1 MLTSFFTGMS
11 GVSANSQAINVIGNN
26 LANINTTGFKSA
38 RTNFAELLG
47 SLSYSAD
54 GNPIQVGLGTV
65 SAGVSPL
72 FTQGSI
78 QTTGRSTDVAI
89 SGSGFFV
96 VSTGTGNAYTRAGN
110 FSFSGTGEL
119 VNSDGYTVMGYM
131 ASAGVINANATL
143 SPITIQGS
151 RNLPPKATTNL
162 GITANLDSQA
172 AWAPASSF
180 STAVQIFDSLGLA
193 HTVTF
198 TFTKTGAT
206 DWNWQASIPA
216 LDTAGGVSGD
226 PPVAIGSGT
235 FKFDGSGV
243 MTDPT
248 ANPTLSI
255 TDLADG
261 ATDNDITFQVFDTN
275 GLPRFTGN
283 SGASATSSV
292 SQDGYASSTLR
303 DVAIDGAGVIRGI
316 YDNGQ
321 VNPLAQLAIGNFNN
335 PEGLLKFTGSCFV
348 KAASSGEASVGTART
363 GGRGTVNGSS
373 LELSNVD
380 IAEQFTNLIVAQRG
394 YQANSRVI
402 TTTDELYQEAINLK
416 R

>member
-26 LANINTTGFKSA
+26 LANMNTTGFKAA
-38 RTNFAELLG
+38 RANFSELLG
-47 SLSYSAD
+47 GLSYSAD
-54 GNPIQVGLGTV
+54 GNPIQVGLGTI
-65 SAGVSPL
+65 SAGVTPL
-72 FTQGSI
+72 FSQGSI
-78 QTTGRSTDVAI
+78 QTTGRSTDVGM

-110 FSFSGTGEL
+110 FSFNGNGEL

-131 ASAGVINANATL
+131 ASAGIINAGASL
-143 SPITIQGS
+143 SGITIQGS
-151 RNLPPKATTNL
+151 RNLPPKATVNL

-172 AWAPASSF
+172 DVNSSF
-180 STAVQIFDSLGLA
+180 STAVQIFDSLGVA
-193 HTVTF
+193 HTVTY
-198 TFTKTGAT
+198 TFTKSSTS
-206 DWNWQASIPA
+206 DWNWQASIPG
-216 LDTAGGVSGD
+216 LDSAGGVYGD

-235 FKFDGSGV
+235 FTFDGTGV
-243 MTDPT
+243 MTGPT
-248 ANPTLSI
+248 TNPTLSI
-255 TDLADG
+255 TNLADG
-261 ATDNDITFQVFDTN
+261 ATDQDITFQVFDAN
-275 GLPRFTGN
+275 GYPRFTGN

-292 SQDGYASSTLR
+292 TQDGYASSTLR
-303 DVAIDGAGVIRGI
+303 DVAIDGAGIIRGI

-321 VNPLAQLAIGNFNN
+321 VNPLAQLAIANFNN

-348 KAASSGEASVGTART
+348 MSVSSGEASVGAART
-363 GGRGTVNGSS
+363 GGRGTVIGSS

-380 IAEQFTNLIVAQRG
+380 IAEQFTNLIIAQRG

>member
-1 MLTSFFTGMS
+1 MLTSFYTGMS

-26 LANINTTGFKSA
+26 LANINTTGFKAS

-47 SLSYSAD
+47 SLSYAAD
-54 GNPIQVGLGTV
+54 GNPIQVGLGAM
-65 SAGVSPL
+65 SAGVAPL

-96 VSTGTGNAYTRAGN
+96 VGTGTGNAYTRAGN
-110 FSFSGTGEL
+110 FGFSGTGEL

-131 ASAGVINANATL
+131 ASAGIINANTPV

-151 RNLPPKATTNL
+151 RNLPPKATTTL
-162 GITANLDSQA
+162 GITANLDSDA
-172 AWAPASSF
+172 AVDSNF
-180 STAVQIFDSLGLA
+180 TTAVQVFDSLGLA
-193 HTVTF
+193 HTITF
-198 TFTKTGAT
+198 TFTKTGPTNWDWTAT
-206 DWNWQASIPA
+206 IPS
-216 LDTAGGVSGD
+216 LDTAGGSAAS
-226 PPVAIGSGT
+226 PPVSIGSGS
-235 FKFDGSGV
+235 FVFDGSGI
-243 MTDPT
+243 MTAPAT
-248 ANPTLSI
+248 NPTLTI
-255 TDLADG
+255 TNLANG
-261 ATDNDITFQVFDTN
+261 ATNKDITFEVLDSN
-275 GLPRFTGN
+275 GFPRFTGN

-292 SQDGYASSTLR
+292 SQDGYSSSTLR
-303 DVAIDGAGVIRGI
+303 DVAIDGDGIIRGI

-321 VNPLAQLAIGNFNN
+321 VNPLAQLALANFNN

-348 KAASSGEASVGTART
+348 NAASSGEPSIGTART
-363 GGRGTVNGSS
+363 GGRGTVNGSA

-380 IAEQFTNLIVAQRG
+380 IAEQFTSLIIAQRG

>member
-26 LANINTTGFKSA
+26 LANINTTGFKAA

-47 SLSYSAD
+47 GLSYSAD

-78 QTTGRSTDVAI
+78 QTTGRSTDVAM

-131 ASAGVINANATL
+131 ASAGIINANTTL

-151 RNLPPKATTNL
+151 RNLPPKATTTL

-172 AWAPASSF
+172 ADNSSF

-198 TFTKTGAT
+198 TFTKTAANT
-206 DWNWQASIPA
+206 WNYQASIPA
-216 LDTAGGVSGD
+216 TDTAGGVSGD
-226 PPVAIGSGT
+226 PPVSIGSGIFT
-235 FKFDGSGV
+235 FDGSGV
-243 MTDPT
+243 MTAPT

-255 TDLADG
+255 TNLADG
-261 ATDNDITFQVFDTN
+261 ATDNDITLQVFDTN
-275 GLPRFTGN
+275 GYPRFTGN

-303 DVAIDGAGVIRGI
+303 DVAIDGAGIIRGI

-321 VNPLAQLAIGNFNN
+321 VNPLAQLAVASFNN

-348 KAASSGEASVGTART
+348 KAASSGEASVGPART

-380 IAEQFTNLIVAQRG
+380 IAEQFTSLIVAQRG

>member
-1 MLTSFFTGMS
+1 MLTSFYTGMS

-26 LANINTTGFKSA
+26 LANINTTGFKAS

-47 SLSYSAD
+47 SLSYAAD
-54 GNPIQVGLGTV
+54 GNPIQVGLGTI
-65 SAGVSPL
+65 SAGVAPL

-78 QTTGRSTDVAI
+78 QTTGRSSDVAI

-110 FSFSGTGEL
+110 FGFSGTGEL
-119 VNSDGYTVMGYM
+119 VNSDGFTVLGYM
-131 ASAGVINANATL
+131 ASGGIINANAPV

-151 RNLPPKATTNL
+151 RNLPPKATSTL
-162 GITANLDSQA
+162 GITANLDSHA
-172 AWAPASSF
+172 AVNSNFTTS
-180 STAVQIFDSLGLA
+180 VQVFDSLGLA

-198 TFTKTGAT
+198 TFTKTGPT
-206 DWNWQASIPA
+206 DWSWTASIPS
-216 LDTAGGVSGD
+216 LDTIGGASGN
-226 PPVAIGSGT
+226 PPVNIGSGT
-235 FKFDGSGV
+235 FAFDGSGI
-243 MTDPT
+243 MTAPT
-248 ANPTLSI
+248 TNPTLSI
-255 TDLADG
+255 VSLANG
-261 ATDNDITFQVFDTN
+261 ATNRDITFEVLDSSGF
-275 GLPRFTGN
+275 PRFTGN
-283 SGASATSSV
+283 SGTSAVSSV
-292 SQDGYASSTLR
+292 SQDGYSSSTLR
-303 DVAIDGAGVIRGI
+303 DVAIDGEGVIRGI

-321 VNPLAQLAIGNFNN
+321 VNPLAQLALANFNN

-348 KAASSGEASVGTART
+348 SAASSGEPSIGTART

>member
-1 MLTSFFTGMS
+1 MLTSFYTGMS
-11 GVSANSQAINVIGNN
+11 GVAANSQAINVIGNN
-26 LANINTTGFKSA
+26 LANINTTGFKTA

-47 SLSYSAD
+47 GLSYSAN
-54 GNPIQVGLGTV
+54 GNPIQVGLGTA

-96 VSTGTGNAYTRAGN
+96 VSTGTGNAFSRAGN

-119 VNSDGYTVMGYM
+119 TNSDGYTVMGYM
-131 ASAGVINANATL
+131 ASNGIINANTSL

-151 RNLPPKATTNL
+151 RNLPPRATATL

-172 AWAPASSF
+172 EVDSSF
-180 STAVQIFDSLGLA
+180 ATAVQIFDSLGLA
-193 HTVTF
+193 HTITF
-198 TFTKTGAT
+198 TFTKSGPT
-206 DWNWQASIPA
+206 DWNWSASIPA
-216 LDTAGGVSGD
+216 MDTATGVSGD
-226 PPVAIGSGT
+226 PPVSIGSGIFT
-235 FKFDGSGV
+235 FDGMGV
-243 MTDPT
+243 MTAPADN
-248 ANPTLSI
+248 ATLSI
-255 TDLADG
+255 TGLASG
-261 ATDNDITFQVFDTN
+261 ATDQDITFEIFDTN
-275 GLPRFTGN
+275 GASRFTGN

-303 DVAIDGAGVIRGI
+303 DVAIDGAGIIRGI

-321 VNPLAQLAIGNFNN
+321 VNPLAQLAIANFNN

-348 KAASSGEASVGTART
+348 KAASSGEASIGTART

-380 IAEQFTNLIVAQRG
+380 IAEQFTSLIVAQRG

>member
-38 RTNFAELLG
+38 RTNFAEMLG
-47 SLSYSAD
+47 SLSYSAN

-72 FTQGSI
+72 FSQGSI
-78 QTTGRSTDVAI
+78 QTTGRSTDVAM

-119 VNSDGYTVMGYM
+119 VNADGYTVMGYM
-131 ASAGVINANATL
+131 ASDGIINANAAL
-143 SPITIQGS
+143 SAITIQGS
-151 RNLPPKATTNL
+151 RNLPPKSTTAL

-172 AWAPASSF
+172 EVNSTF
-180 STAVQIFDSLGLA
+180 STAVQVFDSLGLA

-198 TFTKTGAT
+198 SFTKTGTSDWTWGAT
-206 DWNWQASIPA
+206 IPST
-216 LDTAGGVSGD
+216 DTAAGAAGA

-235 FKFDGSGV
+235 FAFDGSGI
-243 MTDPT
+243 MTVPIGN
-248 ANPTLSI
+248 ATLTI
-255 TDLADG
+255 NGLADG
-261 ATDNDITFQVFDTN
+261 AVDSTIDFQIFDTN
-275 GLPRFTGN
+275 NVSRFTGN
-283 SGASATSSV
+283 SGASAVSSV
-292 SQDGYASSTLR
+292 FQDGYASSTLR
-303 DVAIDGAGVIRGI
+303 DVAIDGAGIIRGI

-321 VNPLAQLAIGNFNN
+321 VNPLAQLAIANFNN

-348 KAASSGEASVGTART
+348 KAASSGEASIGAART

>member
-1 MLTSFFTGMS
+1 MLTSFFTGVS
-11 GVSANSQAINVIGNN
+11 GIEANSQAINVIGNN
-26 LANINTTGFKSA
+26 LANINTTGFKAA
-38 RTNFAELLG
+38 RSTFAELLG
-47 SLSYSAD
+47 SVSYSAD
-54 GNPIQVGLGTV
+54 GNPIQVGLGTI

-78 QTTGRSTDVAI
+78 QNTGRSTDVAL

-96 VSTGTGNAYTRAGN
+96 VSNGSGEAYSRAGN
-110 FSFSGTGEL
+110 FSFNGTGQL
-119 VNSDGYTVMGYM
+119 VNSDGYTVLGYM
-131 ASAGVINANATL
+131 ASAGIINANQPL

-151 RNLPPKATTNL
+151 RNLPPKATTTL

-172 AWAPASSF
+172 AVNSSF
-180 STAVQIFDSLGLA
+180 STAVQVYDSLGFA
-193 HTVTF
+193 HTTTF
-198 TFTKTGAT
+198 TFTKTGIS
-206 DWNWQASIPA
+206 DWNWSASVPSQ
-216 LDTAGGVSGD
+216 DTLGGAAGN
-226 PPVAIGSGT
+226 PPVSIGSGVFT
-235 FKFDGSGV
+235 FDGAGV
-243 MTDPT
+243 MSAPA

-255 TDLADG
+255 TNLADG
-261 ATDNDITFQVFDTN
+261 ATDQDITFEVLDSSGF
-275 GLPRFTGN
+275 PRFTGN

-303 DVAIDGAGVIRGI
+303 DVAIDSAGIIRGI

-321 VNPLAQLAIGNFNN
+321 VNPLAQLAVANFNN
-335 PEGLLKFTGSCFV
+335 PEGLLKFTGASFV
-348 KAASSGEASVGTART
+348 SSVSSGEPSIGTART
-363 GGRGTVNGSS
+363 GGRGTVVGSS

>member
-1 MLTSFFTGMS
+1 MLTSLYTGMS
-11 GVSANSQAINVIGNN
+11 GVGANSQAINVIGNN
-26 LANINTTGFKSA
+26 LANLNTTGFKAS
-38 RTNFAELLG
+38 RTNFSELLG
-47 SLSYSAD
+47 SLSYAAD

-78 QTTGRSTDVAI
+78 QNTGRSTDVAI

-96 VSTGTGNAYTRAGN
+96 VSTGSNNAYTRAGN

-119 VNSDGYTVMGYM
+119 INSDGYTVLGYM
-131 ASAGVINANATL
+131 ATGGIINANAPI

-151 RNLPPKATTNL
+151 RNLPPKATTTL

-172 AWAPASSF
+172 AVNSTF
-180 STAVQIFDSLGLA
+180 TTAVQVFDSLGLA

-198 TFTKTGAT
+198 TFTKTGPT
-206 DWNWQASIPA
+206 NWNWDTTIPS
-216 LDTAGGVSGD
+216 LDTTGGATGN
-226 PPVAIGSGT
+226 PPVNIGSGVFT
-235 FKFDGSGV
+235 FDGSGI
-243 MTDPT
+243 MTAPT
-248 ANPTLSI
+248 TNPTLSI
-255 TDLADG
+255 VGLADG
-261 ATDNDITFQVFDTN
+261 AKDSNITFEVLDTN
-275 GLPRFTGN
+275 GFPRFTGN

-303 DVAIDGAGVIRGI
+303 DVAIDGEGIIRGI

-321 VNPLAQLAIGNFNN
+321 VNPLAQLALANFNN

-348 KAASSGEASVGTART
+348 TAASSGEPSIGTART

>member
-1 MLTSFFTGMS
+1 MLTSFYTGMS
-11 GVSANSQAINVIGNN
+11 GVSANSETINVIGNN
-26 LANINTTGFKSA
+26 LANMNTTGFKAS

-54 GNPIQVGLGTV
+54 GNPIQVGLGTN
-65 SAGVSPL
+65 SAGVSPM
-72 FTQGSI
+72 FSQGSI

-96 VSTGTGNAYTRAGN
+96 VSTGSGNAYTRAGN

-119 VNSDGYTVMGYM
+119 VNSDGYTVLGYM
-131 ASAGVINANATL
+131 AAGGIINANAPL

-151 RNLPPKATTNL
+151 RNLPPKATTTL

-172 AWAPASSF
+172 AVNSTF
-180 STAVQIFDSLGLA
+180 STAVQTFDSLGLA
-193 HTVTF
+193 HTITF
-198 TFTKTGAT
+198 TFTKTGPTA
-206 DWNWQASIPA
+206 WNWSASVPS
-216 LDTAGGVSGD
+216 LDTAGGAAGS
-226 PPVAIGSGT
+226 PPVTIGSGALA
-235 FKFDGSGV
+235 FDGSGI

-255 TDLADG
+255 TGLADG
-261 ATDNDITFQVFDTN
+261 AMDQQISFEVLDSN
-275 GLPRFTGN
+275 GYPRFTGN
-283 SGASATSSV
+283 SGASAVSSV
-292 SQDGYASSTLR
+292 AQDGYASSTLR
-303 DVAIDGAGVIRGI
+303 DVAIDGDGVIRGI

-321 VNPLAQLAIGNFNN
+321 VNPLAQLALANFNN

-348 KAASSGEASVGTART
+348 KAASSGEPSIGTART

-380 IAEQFTNLIVAQRG
+380 IAEQFTSLIIAQRG

>member
-1 MLTSFFTGMS
+1 MLTSFYTGMS
-11 GVSANSQAINVIGNN
+11 GVSANSETINVIGNN
-26 LANINTTGFKSA
+26 LANMNTTGFKAS

-54 GNPIQVGLGTV
+54 GNPIQVGLGTS
-65 SAGVSPL
+65 SAGVSPM
-72 FTQGSI
+72 FSQGSI

-96 VSTGTGNAYTRAGN
+96 VSTGSGNAYTRAGN

-119 VNSDGYTVMGYM
+119 VNSDGYTVLGYM
-131 ASAGVINANATL
+131 AAGGIINANAPL

-151 RNLPPKATTNL
+151 RNLPPKATTTL

-172 AWAPASSF
+172 AVNSTF
-180 STAVQIFDSLGLA
+180 STAVQTFDSLGLA

-198 TFTKTGAT
+198 TFTKTGPTA
-206 DWNWQASIPA
+206 WNWSASIPS
-216 LDTAGGVSGD
+216 LDTAGGAAGS
-226 PPVAIGSGT
+226 PPVTIGSGAFT
-235 FKFDGSGV
+235 FNGSGI
-243 MTDPT
+243 MTAPT
-248 ANPTLSI
+248 TNPSLAI
-255 TDLADG
+255 TGLADG
-261 ATDNDITFQVFDTN
+261 AVDQQISFEVLDSN
-275 GLPRFTGN
+275 GYPRFTGN
-283 SGASATSSV
+283 SGASAVSSV
-292 SQDGYASSTLR
+292 SQDGYASSTFR
-303 DVAIDGAGVIRGI
+303 DVAIDGDGVIRGI

-321 VNPLAQLAIGNFNN
+321 VNPLAQLALANFNN

-348 KAASSGEASVGTART
+348 KAASSGEPSIGTART

-380 IAEQFTNLIVAQRG
+380 IAEQFTNLIIAQRG